1 MNQMKTVRHEK
12 SRLLSLL
19 AVFAL
24 TMTVALTL
32 GACGKTTDSG
42 DSYWVSGVISD
53 SVTQSPID
61 SAWVALW
68 DSEEARKL
76 YSDSAGRYAIEV
88 PVMSAKIFAGKVGYQ
103 TKQVT
108 FRMLNSDRTG
118 VNIVLAPL
126 QRAQEMTSGPKGD

>member
-1 MNQMKTVRHEK
+1 MKAVKHEK
-12 SRLLSLL
+12 PTLLPILVIL
-19 AVFAL
+19 
-24 TMTVALTL
+24 ALTL

-42 DSYWVSGVISD
+42 DSYWVGGVISD

-61 SAWVALW
+61 SAWVALS

-88 PVMSAKIFAGKVGYQ
+88 PVMSARIFAGKVGYQ
-103 TKQVT
+103 TKRIT

-118 VNIVLAPL
+118 VNIELAPD
-126 QRAQEMTSGPKGD
+126 TP